1 MEGGQPGEGLNDAA
15 VITGCTLT
23 SSPTRPKHTHTHPG
37 GGDWTGGVYGWVGGG
52 EEVVIDAAP
61 GVQGPRSVIVI
72 NNGVLAIWLQT
83 GHFVCPQSSL
93 DKWREGEVGGGAVQA
108 LRIKRNRCSREESPR
123 WEAAAGN
130 MLFFVSPLV
139 FTSRWA
145 SASWESQRCRR
156 SLLL

>member
-1 MEGGQPGEGLNDAA
+1 M
-15 VITGCTLT
+15 
-23 SSPTRPKHTHTHPG
+23 
-37 GGDWTGGVYGWVGGG
+37 GWGG

-93 DKWREGEVGGGAVQA
+93 DKWREGEVGGEGGGVQA

-123 WEAAAGN
+123 WEATAGN